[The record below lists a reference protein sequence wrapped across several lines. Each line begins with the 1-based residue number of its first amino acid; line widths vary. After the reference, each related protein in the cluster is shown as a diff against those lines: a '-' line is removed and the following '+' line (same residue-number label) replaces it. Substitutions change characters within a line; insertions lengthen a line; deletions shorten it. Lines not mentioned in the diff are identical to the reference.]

1 MARPR
6 QKTLRRGH
14 VKCLSLNWTNG
25 VNLFIIFSDSDTIQ
39 KDSENFPT
47 TKVVIV
53 CVGSIVVLA
62 IIVGLV
68 VMMRFSKS
76 ARGPAVKNVTA
87 DLSQV
92 NAAFDDTEVKTL
104 SVKSI

>member
-1 MARPR
+1 M
-6 QKTLRRGH
+6 
-14 VKCLSLNWTNG
+14 SLNWTNG
-25 VNLFIIFSDSDTIQ
+25 VNLLFFQIQ
-39 KDSENFPT
+39 TQSKKTAKNVPT
-47 TKVVIV
+47 TKEVIV
-53 CVGSIVVLA
+53 CVGAIVAIA

-68 VMMRFSKS
+68 VIMRLPKN

>member
-1 MARPR
+1 M
-6 QKTLRRGH
+6 
-14 VKCLSLNWTNG
+14 SLNWTNG

-53 CVGSIVVLA
+53 CVGAIVVLA

>member
-1 MARPR
+1 M
-6 QKTLRRGH
+6 
-14 VKCLSLNWTNG
+14 
-25 VNLFIIFSDSDTIQ
+25 
-39 KDSENFPT
+39 
-47 TKVVIV
+47 
-53 CVGSIVVLA
+53 CVGAIVAIA

-68 VMMRFSKS
+68 VIMRLPKS
-76 ARGPAVKNVTA
+76 ARGPAVKNATA